1 MSTKSPAKLL
11 EEASALW
18 STKIIDIH
26 PGQILIHGYPIE
38 ELIGTLSFPQ
48 MIWLMLRGEVP
59 SIAKGRLLEAALVA
73 AVDHGPQA
81 PSIAIARMAVTCGLS
96 VNGAMASAINALDDI
111 HGGAGQQCMELLQ
124 RIAARST
131 DGEDTIDAVEDA
143 LEEFSFEH

>member
-11 EEASALW
+11 EEASAWW

-59 SIAKGRLLEAALVA
+59 NIAQGRLLEAALVG

-81 PSIAIARMAVTCGLS
+81 PSIAVARMAVTCGLP
-96 VNGAMASAINALDDI
+96 VNGAMASSINVLDDI
-111 HGGAGQQCMELLQ
+111 HGGAGQQCMELLEA
-124 RIAARST
+124 IAADQRDIDD
-131 DGEDTIDAVEDA
+131 DGKVEAA
-143 LEEFSFEH
+143 LARF